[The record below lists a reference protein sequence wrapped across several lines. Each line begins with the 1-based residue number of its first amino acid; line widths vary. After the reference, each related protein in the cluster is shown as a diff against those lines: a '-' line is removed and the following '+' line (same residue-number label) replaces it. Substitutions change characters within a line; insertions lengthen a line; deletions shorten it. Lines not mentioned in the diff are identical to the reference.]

1 MSCLYNK
8 FLDLCKLIGT
18 YICSILNRMFRKRD
32 LSFMVCHAGIL
43 SAYSKEFVWPEIHR
57 HSSLGES
64 MGVYSLFPLF
74 ISLFLDFLEATVVIA
89 STSLMFIE
97 KATMT
102 HSTFVSVVDRI
113 ECIVSIVHKLHDL
126 FQILFCLYTDSS
138 FWSPVYLKLP
148 FHLWGVDYIAK
159 ICLLSVVQVDFPK
172 FMILANSGASED
184 ELSWAFEELKALLL
198 MTKGQSVRHYNK
210 YNKFYLDSEKMK
222 KRNRVIEP

>member
-1 MSCLYNK
+1 MSCLYSK

-18 YICSILNRMFRKRD
+18 YIRSILNRMFRKRD
-32 LSFMVCHAGIL
+32 LSFMMCHAGIL

-64 MGVYSLFPLF
+64 MGDYSLFPLF

-102 HSTFVSVVDRI
+102 HSTFISVVDRI
-113 ECIVSIVHKLHDL
+113 ECIIFIVHKLHDL
-126 FQILFCLYTDSS
+126 IQILFCLDTDSS
-138 FWSPVYLKLP
+138 FWFPVYLELP

-159 ICLLSVVQVDFPK
+159 IRLFSVIEEDFPI
-172 FMILANSGASED
+172 FMMLANLGASED
-184 ELSWAFEELKALLL
+184 ELGWALEEFKALLL
-198 MTKGQSVRHYNK
+198 MTKG
-210 YNKFYLDSEKMK
+210 
-222 KRNRVIEP
+222 